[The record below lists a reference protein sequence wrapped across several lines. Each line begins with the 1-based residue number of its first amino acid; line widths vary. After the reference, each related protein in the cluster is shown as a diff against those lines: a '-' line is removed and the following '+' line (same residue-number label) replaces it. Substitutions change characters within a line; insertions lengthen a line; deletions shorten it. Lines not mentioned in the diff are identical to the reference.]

1 MCGKGLIFP
10 QDSEKVLSDYTVIL
24 MKIVQKVFLLIDSVE
39 GKGVG
44 RWVSEE
50 EGGDV
55 DNFSL
60 GEPTKFGKVVWT
72 ITGLQ
77 GVWVKG
83 LGH

>member
-10 QDSEKVLSDYTVIL
+10 QDSEKVLSDYTVVL
-24 MKIVQKVFLLIDSVE
+24 MKIVQKVFLLIDSVQ

-44 RWVSEE
+44 RWVGEE

-60 GEPTKFGKVVWT
+60 G
-72 ITGLQ
+72 
-77 GVWVKG
+77 
-83 LGH
+83 

>member
-24 MKIVQKVFLLIDSVE
+24 MKIVQKVFLLIDYVE
-39 GKGVG
+39 GKGAG
-44 RWVSEE
+44 RWVGEE

-60 GEPTKFGKVVWT
+60 G
-72 ITGLQ
+72 
-77 GVWVKG
+77 
-83 LGH
+83 